1 MNKEKF
7 EKEAYLRGYNTKPL
21 IKRWLELN
29 SKEEYTEDDL
39 MEVYNFEYLKT
50 DVGMR
55 RVINRD
61 GSSGL
66 TTKKWQYDERHL

>member
-29 SKEEYTEDDL
+29 PKEEYTEDDL
-39 MEVYNFEYLKT
+39 MEVYDFEYLKT

-55 RVINRD
+55 RVVNRD